1 MSSTTARRLG
11 DVGASL
17 KCHPARKVE
26 MTPPAG
32 DTPCAKRHVSQTPA
46 PGCITGSRA
55 SVGIRREARLV
66 RRGKPMAAIDPQ
78 KRLARCFTPQIPA
91 RCSTFWCHPC
101 GCPMIST
108 SLVSRQQRTYSLAA
122 CCAMHPSFP
131 QRTWWTGNVPG
142 EHRQAQI
149 DGRGVQR
156 IDAAGQVHS
165 RAFADVETSG
175 LSDQP
180 LGELGIDAPLAR
192 VELQPKKLGMHTVT

>member
-122 CCAMHPSFP
+122 CCAMHPSTP
-131 QRTWWTGNVPG
+131 SRSHCGVQPLQLDAGV
-142 EHRQAQI
+142 
-149 DGRGVQR
+149 GRGEVPVSFGVFLV
-156 IDAAGQVHS
+156 AAVLPCGDFLGQ
-165 RAFADVETSG
+165 G
-175 LSDQP
+175 LFV
-180 LGELGIDAPLAR
+180 GDAPIETLA
-192 VELQPKKLGMHTVT
+192 